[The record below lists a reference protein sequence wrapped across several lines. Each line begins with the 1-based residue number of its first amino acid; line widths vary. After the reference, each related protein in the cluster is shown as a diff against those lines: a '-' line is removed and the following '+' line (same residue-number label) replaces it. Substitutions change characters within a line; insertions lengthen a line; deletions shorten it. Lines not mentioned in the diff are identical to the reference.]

1 MFLSLSPVY
10 EQVMMCETLMFV
22 HVIYYALVIIVFK
35 GGSNC
40 QSKSMN
46 MPKLSMDCKI
56 DRYGLTR
63 NCWSD
68 C

>member
-22 HVIYYALVIIVFK
+22 HVINYALVIIVFK

-46 MPKLSMDCKI
+46 I
-56 DRYGLTR
+56 AQTVHGLQNR
-63 NCWSD
+63 SVWFDS
-68 C
+68 